1 VRYRQDTAT
10 LPLKPGREGRYAVQH
25 GLTVDEKKSVAL
37 AIFVEISLRFER
49 LQQFAEWIG
58 IGKSGFSQE
67 DLVSN
72 LIGFYIAIGEIST
85 PVALRAC
92 QPVSATTALGI
103 WDREGAVGDNK
114 NYSFTPQLAHK
125 TFTGPPTACCD
136 ECAGASRMFPKMFT
150 RIRPAVKGILYRDL
164 PPF

>member
-1 VRYRQDTAT
+1 M
-10 LPLKPGREGRYAVQH
+10 KPGREGRFVVQH
-25 GLTVDEKKSVAL
+25 GLTVEQKKSVAL

-49 LQQFAEWIG
+49 LQLFAESLG

-72 LIGFYIAIGEIST
+72 LIGFYIAISEVSM

-92 QPVSATTALGI
+92 QPVSAKTAYEI
-103 WDREGAVGDNK
+103 WDREGAVGDHK

-125 TFTGPPTACCD
+125 TFPGPGSACCD
-136 ECAGASRMFPKMFT
+136 ECSGAPRTFPKLFT
-150 RIRPAVKGILYRDL
+150 RIRPATKGILFCDL